1 MNKLSIVE
9 WSAKAL
15 DIRVLFCTKEELG
28 FTNIGYHVILENNPS
43 IETME
48 QNLLIADKQGHYQ
61 IIFYCNDY
69 GDDVELEEVNNVV
82 SLADFRFKKLTK
94 RTDK

>member
-1 MNKLSIVE
+1 MSKLSLVE
-9 WSAKAL
+9 WSARAL

-28 FTNIGYHVILENNPS
+28 FTNIGYHAVLPVDPPVDL
-43 IETME
+43 ME
-48 QNLLIADKQGHYQ
+48 HHLLQADRLGHYQ
-61 IIFYCNDY
+61 IIFYCDDY
-69 GDDVELEEVNNVV
+69 GDDLEVKAPDNVV